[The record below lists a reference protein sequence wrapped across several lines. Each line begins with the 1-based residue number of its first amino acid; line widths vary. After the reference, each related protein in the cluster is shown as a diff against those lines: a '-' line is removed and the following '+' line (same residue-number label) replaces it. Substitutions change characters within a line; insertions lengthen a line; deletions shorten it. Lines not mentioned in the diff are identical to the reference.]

1 MKNSYNYKVCCS
13 AAKQFMALAVL
24 LTITSLSTAFAQQ
37 QTLPIQEK
45 SRAAERI
52 YIATDRDAYVAG
64 ETIWIS
70 MYCLDINDSLNL
82 SNISGIAYLEL
93 HNAKSLVITAKVAL
107 IVGRGSGHIELPPN
121 LPTGNYKIV
130 SYTKQMLNEKE
141 PVLFEKIIPIYS
153 ALSSERVDSTVIP
166 GANAIS
172 SSSSLSLSNLGHQ
185 NVLDVKFGTSGRV
198 LFVDSSFMFT
208 LSNQGESIVSA
219 NISVYKQDSLSNNYK
234 STIVSYLATLP
245 KAVPLFT
252 NKFIPEY
259 EGEIIWGRVICDNNK
274 ALWDRAIFLSAAGG
288 NSDLYSTSIDS
299 TGSFAFFTTP
309 FFGNR
314 DLILEIPRAD
324 STLNI
329 TYELQDPFI
338 RDRVG
343 DIPSLLL
350 DTNIAS
356 SLKERAIEMQLG
368 RRFGID
374 TLYER
379 LPINKDPLLLNNA
392 VVYRL
397 DDYTRFTVMQEV
409 VTEYIPELRF
419 RKVDKKTD
427 LQVRVDNAFK
437 DMSFSK
443 EYTLALLDGVPV
455 FDHQKILDYNP
466 LKVETISIYKS
477 DYFVGVA
484 GFSGVASFRTYKGD
498 YSGLTFGKNVRI
510 VDYQGELYPS
520 KLHAS
525 GVHSIKN
532 LPDMRSLLYWDP
544 IVSLTPGEE
553 KEITVYTSAVAGNY
567 IIRVEGISSK
577 GIPIIFSAEF
587 VVK

>member
-1 MKNSYNYKVCCS
+1 
-13 AAKQFMALAVL
+13 
-24 LTITSLSTAFAQQ
+24 
-37 QTLPIQEK
+37 
-45 SRAAERI
+45 
-52 YIATDRDAYVAG
+52 
-64 ETIWIS
+64 
-70 MYCLDINDSLNL
+70 
-82 SNISGIAYLEL
+82 
-93 HNAKSLVITAKVAL
+93 
-107 IVGRGSGHIELPPN
+107 
-121 LPTGNYKIV
+121 
-130 SYTKQMLNEKE
+130 
-141 PVLFEKIIPIYS
+141 
-153 ALSSERVDSTVIP
+153 
-166 GANAIS
+166 
-172 SSSSLSLSNLGHQ
+172 
-185 NVLDVKFGTSGRV
+185 
-198 LFVDSSFMFT
+198 MFT

-234 STIVSYLATLP
+234 NTIVSYLATLP

-350 DTNIAS
+350 DTNIVS

-544 IVSLTPGEE
+544 IISLNPGEE

-577 GIPIIFSAEF
+577 GIPIIFSTEF